1 MGGDIG
7 SVLWLESIFLRA
19 ACQATSYSVSV
30 FGRPIPP
37 SERSNAGRFTASTT
51 DRQRASLPRLAA
63 NRSCQKAILMP
74 SASLHPA
81 LPVPPSAPTPVQ
93 GSIDWRDVPVF
104 IVNRNRLGALRQ
116 LVDWLCAAGTRR
128 VVILDNASDYPPLL
142 AYYAELPAGVQ
153 TLLLPENHG
162 PYVLWQQGVHKVL
175 DTPYVVTDS
184 DVVPAS
190 FCPQDLI
197 GALLAQLQRHPD
209 ARKVGAALRI
219 DNLPD
224 SYGEADTVRKWE
236 SQFWEHPVAPGVFAA
251 PVDTTFAIY
260 PAFGEF
266 SNDAGNLRLG
276 HPYIA
281 EHTPWYADEAALS
294 AEERYYRDHTSA
306 TFSNWSVAK
315 KDSWVRRS
323 ERVAGFEQRACV
335 LHIDGGREYIPGWIN
350 AGVGVADASSHAGHF
365 DIAFDAT
372 RAREQRLPLADN
384 TLDGIHLSHVLEGL
398 RDAQA
403 LFEELYRVAKPS
415 AKLFI
420 RVAYGARE
428 SAWQDPAQQRA
439 WTEGSFAHFGQPG
452 QPEGA
457 SYRADWQL
465 DSVRLSVTAGEL
477 VVSLRAVKPGRL
489 RCGLHPAP
497 QAELMLTDDGRVDPC
512 FDTALAP
519 APAPAPA
526 VPRPARLG
534 LPWRLPHY
542 VPLNGP
548 HPLVQSFL
556 QGNDAVEPIP
566 LEPAST
572 VSHAQRHAVLLGMA
586 QQTRS
591 LSPTTPESTGSFIEW
606 LNFDDQLAIEAGS
619 ADCDA
624 LFLHTTPL
632 YAGSRPW
639 IFHFESF
646 PSLFMPFMF
655 AGETAGIDLASQG
668 YCQRVR
674 EALESPQCLR
684 IFSHMRGSLDILN
697 RVFASPLIAA
707 KCHHVPLGIRSVE
720 DPAAGAKF
728 DTDGPLRILFT
739 NSLHHDPR
747 SFYLRGGHHL
757 IEAFAL
763 LRRQLPD
770 AELTVL
776 SSVPT
781 DLLAR
786 FTPMQLSGVNWINT
800 RIDDAALDK
809 LFLGHHLF
817 ALPAA
822 GLHSHS
828 LLRAFAH
835 GCVPIVSD
843 ALGYEEYT
851 RGIEDSVLTI
861 HGVRDLIYRDETP
874 GWVSDDYKPF
884 TARSESFTQQIH
896 DRMLENADIAG
907 LRARALRNLAHCRQ
921 HFGPAASHA
930 AFNRMWS
937 AP

>member
-1 MGGDIG
+1 M
-7 SVLWLESIFLRA
+7 SF
-19 ACQATSYSVSV
+19 
-30 FGRPIPP
+30 
-37 SERSNAGRFTASTT
+37 
-51 DRQRASLPRLAA
+51 
-63 NRSCQKAILMP
+63 
-74 SASLHPA
+74 ASLHPA
-81 LPVPPSAPTPVQ
+81 LPAPPLAPAPAQ

-116 LVDWLCAAGTRR
+116 LIDWLCAAGTRR
-128 VVILDNASDYPPLL
+128 VVVLDNASDYPPLL
-142 AYYAELPAGVQ
+142 AYYAQLPAGVK

-175 DTPYVVTDS
+175 DTPYVLTDS
-184 DVVPAS
+184 DVVPAG

-197 GALLAQLQRHPD
+197 GALLAQLQRHPE

-260 PAFGEF
+260 PAHGEF
-266 SNDAGNLRLG
+266 SNDTGNLRLG

-281 EHTPWYADEAALS
+281 EHTPWYVDEAALT

-315 KDSWVRRS
+315 KDSWVRKS
-323 ERVAGFEQRACV
+323 ERVAGFEGRARV

-350 AGVGVADASSHAGHF
+350 AGVGAVGARGADGEGSEGNAIGAAGHF

-372 RAREQRLPLADN
+372 QAREQRLALADS
-384 TLDGIHLSHVLEGL
+384 TLDGIHLSHVLEGV

-403 LFEELYRVAKPS
+403 LFEELYRVAKPN

-428 SAWQDPAQQRA
+428 GAWQGPAQQRA
-439 WTEGSFAHFGQPG
+439 WTEGSFAHFAQPG
-452 QPEGA
+452 QPRDSA
-457 SYRADWQL
+457 YRADWQL
-465 DSVRLSVTAGEL
+465 ESVQLSVAAGEL
-477 VVSLRAVKPGRL
+477 VVSLRAIKPARP
-489 RCGLHPAP
+489 RCGLHPAA
-497 QAELMLTDDGRVDPC
+497 QAELLMTDDVRVDPS
-512 FDTALAP
+512 FDTAVDIALAP
-519 APAPAPA
+519 ASTPLLAA
-526 VPRPARLG
+526 PRPARLG
-534 LPWRLPHY
+534 LPWRLPYY

-548 HPLVQSFL
+548 HPLVRSFL
-556 QGNDAVEPIP
+556 LDNEAVEAIP
-566 LEPAST
+566 LEPANAA
-572 VSHAQRHAVLLGMA
+572 SHAQRQAVLQGMA
-586 QQTRS
+586 QQARP
-591 LSPTTPESTGSFIEW
+591 LTPESTGSFIEW

-655 AGETAGIDLASQG
+655 TGETAGIDLASQG

-707 KCHHVPLGIRSVE
+707 KCHHVPLGIRSLE
-720 DPAAGAKF
+720 AAAASAKF
-728 DTDGPLRILFT
+728 DTGGPLRILFT

-757 IEAFAL
+757 LEAFAL
-763 LRRQLPD
+763 LRRELPD

-776 SSVPT
+776 SSVPA

-786 FTPMQLSGVNWINT
+786 FTPMQLAGVNWINT
-800 RIDDAALDK
+800 RIDDAALDQ
-809 LFLGHHLF
+809 LFLGHHVF

-828 LLRAFAH
+828 LLRAFAN

-851 RGIEDSVLTI
+851 HGIEDSVLTI
-861 HGVRDLIYRDETP
+861 RGIRVLVYRDEAR
-874 GWVSDDYKPF
+874 GWISDDYKPF
-884 TARSESFTQQIH
+884 TARSEFLTRQIH
-896 DRMLENADIAG
+896 DRVLESADMAG
-907 LRARALRNLAHCRQ
+907 LRTRALRNLTHCRQ
-921 HFGPAASHA
+921 QFDPAASHA
-930 AFNRMWS
+930 AFNRMW
-937 AP
+937 AAA

>member
-1 MGGDIG
+1 M
-7 SVLWLESIFLRA
+7 SFA
-19 ACQATSYSVSV
+19 H
-30 FGRPIPP
+30 P
-37 SERSNAGRFTASTT
+37 
-51 DRQRASLPRLAA
+51 
-63 NRSCQKAILMP
+63 
-74 SASLHPA
+74 HPA
-81 LPVPPSAPTPVQ
+81 LPVPPPAPALAQNSV
-93 GSIDWRDVPVF
+93 DWRDVPVF
-104 IVNRNRLGALRQ
+104 IINRNRLGALRQ
-116 LVDWLCAAGTRR
+116 LMDWLCAAGTRR

-142 AYYAELPAGVQ
+142 AYYAELPPGAKA
-153 TLLLPENHG
+153 LLLPENHG

-184 DVVPAS
+184 DVVPAG

-209 ARKVGAALRI
+209 ARKVGTALRI

-281 EHTPWYADEAALS
+281 EHTPWYVDEAALS
-294 AEERYYRDHTSA
+294 DEERYYRNHTSA

-323 ERVAGFEQRACV
+323 ERVAGFEQRARV

-350 AGVGVADASSHAGHF
+350 AGVRMGGAGGADGAAGHC

-384 TLDGIHLSHVLEGL
+384 TLDGLHLSHVLESV
-398 RDAQA
+398 RDARA
-403 LFEELYRVAKPS
+403 LFEELYRVAKPN

-420 RVAYGARE
+420 RVAYGGRAD
-428 SAWQDPAQQRA
+428 AWQDPAQQRA

-452 QPEGA
+452 QPGISA
-457 SYRADWQL
+457 YRADWQL
-465 DSVRLSVTAGEL
+465 ESVQLSATAGEL
-477 VVSLRAVKPGRL
+477 VVGLRAIKPGRP
-489 RCGLHPAP
+489 RRGLHPAP
-497 QAELMLTDDGRVDPC
+497 QTALVVTDDVRVDPF
-512 FDTALAP
+512 FDIALAP
-519 APAPAPA
+519 ASTPTRPLAT
-526 VPRPARLG
+526 PRPARLG

-556 QGNDAVEPIP
+556 LDNDAVEPIQ

-572 VSHAQRHAVLLGMA
+572 VSQAQRHAVLLGMA
-586 QQTRS
+586 QQARP
-591 LSPTTPESTGSFIEW
+591 LSPESTGSFIEW
-606 LNFDDQLAIEAGS
+606 LNFDDQLTIEAGS
-619 ADCDA
+619 PDCDA

-655 AGETAGIDLASQG
+655 AGATAGIDLASQG
-668 YCQRVR
+668 YCQRVC

-684 IFSHMRGSLDILN
+684 IFSHMRGSLETLN
-697 RVFASPLIAA
+697 RVFASSLIAA
-707 KCHHVPLGIRSVE
+707 KCHHVPLGIRALE

-728 DTDGPLRILFT
+728 DTGGPLRILFT

-757 IEAFAL
+757 LEAFAR

-786 FTPMQLSGVNWINT
+786 FTPMQLAGVNWINT
-800 RIDDAALDK
+800 RVDDAALDK

-861 HGVRDLIYRDETP
+861 HGVRDLVYRDESP

-884 TARSESFTQQIH
+884 TARSESLVRQIH
-896 DRMLENADIAG
+896 DRVLESADMVG
-907 LRARALRNLAHCRQ
+907 LRGRALRNLAHCRQ
-921 HFGPAASHA
+921 HFDPAHSHA

>member
-1 MGGDIG
+1 M
-7 SVLWLESIFLRA
+7 S
-19 ACQATSYSVSV
+19 
-30 FGRPIPP
+30 
-37 SERSNAGRFTASTT
+37 ST
-51 DRQRASLPRLAA
+51 
-63 NRSCQKAILMP
+63 N
-74 SASLHPA
+74 LHLA
-81 LPVPPSAPTPVQ
+81 LPVPPLAPTPVQ

-104 IVNRNRLGALRQ
+104 IINRNRLGALRQ
-116 LVDWLCAAGTRR
+116 LVNWLCAAGTRR

-142 AYYAELPAGVQ
+142 AYYAQLPVSVRAM
-153 TLLLPENHG
+153 LLPENHG

-184 DVVPAS
+184 DVVPAA
-190 FCPQDLI
+190 FCPHHLV
-197 GALLAQLQRHPD
+197 GALLAQLERHPD

-266 SNDAGNLRLG
+266 SNDTGNLRLG

-281 EHTPWYADEAALS
+281 EHTPWYVDEAALS
-294 AEERYYRDHTSA
+294 AEERYYRDHTST
-306 TFSNWSVAK
+306 TFSNWSVTA

-323 ERVAGFEQRACV
+323 ERVASFERRAQV

-350 AGVGVADASSHAGHF
+350 AGVDAGGGGKDAAAAGHF

-372 RAREQRLPLADN
+372 QAREQRLPLTDN
-384 TLDGIHLSHVLEGL
+384 SLDGIHLSHVLEGV

-403 LFEELYRVAKPS
+403 LFEELYRVAKPN
-415 AKLFI
+415 AKLFV

-428 SAWQDPAQQRA
+428 NAWQDPAQQRA
-439 WTEGSFAHFGQPG
+439 WTEGSFAHFDQPG
-452 QPEGA
+452 QPGISA
-457 SYRADWQL
+457 YRADWQL
-465 DSVRLSVTAGEL
+465 ESVQLSVTAGEL
-477 VVSLRAVKPGRL
+477 VISLRAVKPGRPS
-489 RCGLHPAP
+489 RGLHPAP
-497 QAELMLTDDGRVDPC
+497 QAELLVSDDVRVDPL
-512 FDTALAP
+512 FDTAAAPVPKHPLA
-519 APAPAPA
+519 A
-526 VPRPARLG
+526 PRPARLG
-534 LPWRLPHY
+534 LPWRLPHF

-556 QGNDAVEPIP
+556 LDNDAVEPIQ

-572 VSHAQRHAVLLGMA
+572 VSQAQRHAVLLGMA
-586 QQTRS
+586 QQARP
-591 LSPTTPESTGSFIEW
+591 LSPESTGSFIEW

-619 ADCDA
+619 PDCDA

-655 AGETAGIDLASQG
+655 AGATAGIDLASQG

-684 IFSHMRGSLDILN
+684 IFSHMRGSLETLN
-697 RVFASPLIAA
+697 RVFASAVIAA
-707 KCHHVPLGIRSVE
+707 KCHHVPLGIRSLE

-728 DTDGPLRILFT
+728 DTGGPLRILFT

-757 IEAFAL
+757 LEAFAR

-786 FTPMQLSGVNWINT
+786 FTPMQLAGVNWINT
-800 RIDDAALDK
+800 RVDDAVLDK

-861 HGVRDLIYRDETP
+861 HGVRDLVYRDEAS

-884 TARSESFTQQIH
+884 TARSESLVRQIH
-896 DRMLENADIAG
+896 DRVLESADMAG
-907 LRARALRNLAHCRQ
+907 LRGRALRNLAHCRQ
-921 HFGPAASHA
+921 HFDPADSHA

>member
-1 MGGDIG
+1 M
-7 SVLWLESIFLRA
+7 S
-19 ACQATSYSVSV
+19 
-30 FGRPIPP
+30 
-37 SERSNAGRFTASTT
+37 
-51 DRQRASLPRLAA
+51 
-63 NRSCQKAILMP
+63 
-74 SASLHPA
+74 SASL
-81 LPVPPSAPTPVQ
+81 LPTLPAPTLAPAPVQ
-93 GSIDWRDVPVF
+93 RSIDWRDVPVF

-142 AYYAELPAGVQ
+142 AYYAQLPDGVKA
-153 TLLLPENHG
+153 LLLPENHG

-175 DTPYVVTDS
+175 DTPYVLTDS
-184 DVVPAS
+184 DVVPAG

-260 PAFGEF
+260 PAHGEF
-266 SNDAGNLRLG
+266 SNDTGNLRLG

-281 EHTPWYADEAALS
+281 EHTPWYVDEAALS

-306 TFSNWSVAK
+306 AFSNWSVAN
-315 KDSWVRRS
+315 KDSWVCKS
-323 ERVAGFEQRACV
+323 ERVAGFESRARV
-335 LHIDGGREYIPGWIN
+335 LHIDGGRDYIPGWIN
-350 AGVGVADASSHAGHF
+350 AGVGAVGAGDADAAAGHF
-365 DIAFDAT
+365 DIAFDPA
-372 RAREQRLPLADN
+372 RAREQRLPLADD
-384 TLDGIHLSHVLEGL
+384 TLDGIHLSHVLEGV

-403 LFEELYRVAKPS
+403 LFEELYRVAKPT

-428 SAWQDPAQQRA
+428 GAWQDPAQQRA
-439 WTEGSFAHFGQPG
+439 WTEGSFAHFAQPG
-452 QPEGA
+452 QPGNSA
-457 SYRADWQL
+457 YRADWQL
-465 DSVRLSVTAGEL
+465 ESVQLSVTAGDL
-477 VVSLRAVKPGRL
+477 VVSLRAIKPGRP

-497 QAELMLTDDGRVDPC
+497 QAELLVTPDVRVDPF
-512 FDTALAP
+512 FDIALAP
-519 APAPAPA
+519 ALALVA
-526 VPRPARLG
+526 PRPTRLG
-534 LPWRLPHY
+534 LPWRLRHY
-542 VPLNGP
+542 APLNGP
-548 HPLVQSFL
+548 HPLVQSFIL
-556 QGNDAVEPIP
+556 DNEAVDAIP
-566 LEPAST
+566 LESAST
-572 VSHAQRHAVLLGMA
+572 VSPAQRHAVLLGMA
-586 QQTRS
+586 QQTRP
-591 LSPTTPESTGSFIEW
+591 LSPESTSNFIEW

-619 ADCDA
+619 ADSDA

-632 YAGSRPW
+632 YAGSRQW

-655 AGETAGIDLASQG
+655 AGETTGVDLASQG
-668 YCQRVR
+668 FFQRVR

-684 IFSHMRGSLDILN
+684 IFSHIRGSLEILN

-707 KCHHVPLGIRSVE
+707 KCHHVPLGIRSLE
-720 DPAAGAKF
+720 AAAASAKF
-728 DTDGPLRILFT
+728 DNGGPLRILFT

-757 IEAFAL
+757 LEAFAL
-763 LRRQLPD
+763 LRQQLPGT
-770 AELTVL
+770 ELTVL

-786 FTPMQLSGVNWINT
+786 FTPMQLSGVSWINT

-828 LLRAFAH
+828 LLRAFAN

-851 RGIEDSVLTI
+851 HGIEDSVLTI
-861 HGVRDLIYRDETP
+861 RGVRDLVYRDEAP

-884 TARSESFTQQIH
+884 TARSQSLVLQIH
-896 DRMLENADIAG
+896 DRVLESADMAG
-907 LRARALRNLAHCRQ
+907 LRAQALRNLAHCRQ
-921 HFGPAASHA
+921 HFDPATSHA